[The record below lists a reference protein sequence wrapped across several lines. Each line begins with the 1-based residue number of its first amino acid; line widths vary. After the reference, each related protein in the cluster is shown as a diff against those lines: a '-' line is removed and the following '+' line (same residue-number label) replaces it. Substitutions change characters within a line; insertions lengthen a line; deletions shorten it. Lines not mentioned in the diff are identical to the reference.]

1 MEHSHLVQ
9 KALIYMMEELKLNP
23 QRNFLALCDEA
34 GARFNLS
41 PLEVNSLGRIFKE
54 EYDELNTK

>member
-1 MEHSHLVQ
+1 MDHSHLVQ
-9 KALIYMMEELKLNP
+9 NALKFMMEELKLNP
-23 QRNFLALCDEA
+23 QRNFMALCDEA

-54 EYDELNTK
+54 EYEDNQ